1 MNVVRGDM
9 SLVGPRPDMASAVA
23 RYEPWQ
29 LERHTVKPGLTGVW
43 QVEQRHE
50 RGELREFAAVDIAYA
65 RAVSFRL
72 DLRVLL
78 RTPIALVR
86 RPAPR
91 PAERGARERA
101 PDSARSRRSRASPDP
116 LDR

>member
-1 MNVVRGDM
+1 M
-9 SLVGPRPDMASAVA
+9 SLVGPRPDMASMAA

-65 RAVSFRL
+65 RAVSLRL
-72 DLRVLL
+72 DLSVLL
-78 RTPIALVR
+78 RTPIALIR
-86 RPAPR
+86 RPAPL

-101 PDSARSRRSRASPDP
+101 TGLGSLTSMPRRPDP

>member
-9 SLVGPRPDMASAVA
+9 SLVGPRPDMASIVA

-86 RPAPR
+86 RPAPL
-91 PAERGARERA
+91 PADG
-101 PDSARSRRSRASPDP
+101 RSGTCDGLGSLTSIPRRPDP